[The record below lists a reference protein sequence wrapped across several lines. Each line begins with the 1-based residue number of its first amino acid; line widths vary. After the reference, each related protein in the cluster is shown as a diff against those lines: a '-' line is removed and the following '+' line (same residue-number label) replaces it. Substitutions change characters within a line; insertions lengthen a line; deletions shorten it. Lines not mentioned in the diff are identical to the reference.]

1 MFAFMDEACCAV
13 RGSKVRSDVRIP
25 KDMPVL
31 TLPSMQAMMCEDTR
45 CITLAA
51 FGSDDDLR
59 SYLDG
64 LSRKDKKKM
73 VNNAEAITGMT
84 PLLAA
89 CRRDAVEHV
98 RILLAFGADPSTA
111 NLVGWTPLMAAARHA
126 SMSPEITE
134 MLHAGIEGSTDF
146 S

>member
-1 MFAFMDEACCAV
+1 M
-13 RGSKVRSDVRIP
+13 RIP

-64 LSRKDKKKM
+64 LSRKHKKKM

-98 RILLAFGADPSTA
+98 RILLAFGADPSTVRRLKSPA
-111 NLVGWTPLMAAARHA
+111 LALARILWLFRRGTSIPIPIPIPFPIPIPTYHLLPGNRHA
-126 SMSPEITE
+126 RTPSQ
-134 MLHAGIEGSTDF
+134 
-146 S
+146 

>member
-1 MFAFMDEACCAV
+1 M
-13 RGSKVRSDVRIP
+13 RIP

-98 RILLAFGADPSTA
+98 RILLAFGADPSTVRRPQVREPRKA
-111 NLVGWTPLMAAARHA
+111 TGPFSLLALMA
-126 SMSPEITE
+126 
-134 MLHAGIEGSTDF
+134 TDLC
-146 S
+146 